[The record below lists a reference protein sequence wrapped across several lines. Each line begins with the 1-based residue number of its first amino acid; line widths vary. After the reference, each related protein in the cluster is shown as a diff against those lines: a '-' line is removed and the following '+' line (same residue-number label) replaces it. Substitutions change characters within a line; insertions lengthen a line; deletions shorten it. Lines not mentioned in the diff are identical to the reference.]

1 MSAPEILSASVA
13 PETSGPKPKVLIA
26 GAGIGGL
33 TLALLLH
40 KANVPFLV
48 LERATE
54 IKPLGAAFVL
64 GPSVASLLS
73 QLGIY
78 DEFVAMG
85 KPQMKM
91 NILDED
97 LKLQFANDFSHI
109 KDVAGTGY
117 YSFSRPDL
125 HELLWRHVPR
135 ENIHLGKKIVNYD
148 DDSEGVLVRCADGS
162 SYRGHILV
170 GADGAYSAVRQHMF
184 KAIKAKRPL
193 PVSDDVAPPFG
204 CVTEVLDP
212 EDFPRLKSETC
223 DANSVLGVKNMCTW
237 ITLTT
242 KANTVCWMVIR
253 FLDKESSKDDQS
265 FRIDEWGP
273 EATEAMCKEVRTF
286 KVPGGKDDKVLT
298 IGDYIDRTPKDLIS
312 KVMLEEKVYETWY
325 SGRAVLLGDACHK
338 MNPCGAAGAVTAMH
352 DAAALAN
359 WISTLKFPSMTDLDQ
374 VFKEYRAERYPVA
387 KEAFE
392 TSQMFTKMAGK
403 SLTAVLVRASMKHVP
418 AFLWRRILIS
428 MSASRPQ
435 VSFLPLVEDKGEV
448 KPLHQPSLHKT
459 LSLAKK
465 QAFDDAFDNAVT
477 VI

>member
-1 MSAPEILSASVA
+1 MSALEILPGSQA
-13 PETSGPKPKVLIA
+13 PENAGPKPKVLIA

-64 GPSVASLLS
+64 GPGIASLLS

-117 YSFSRPDL
+117 FSFARPDL
-125 HELLWRHVPR
+125 HKLLWRHIPR

-193 PVSDDVAPPFG
+193 PASDDVAPPFG
-204 CVTEVLDP
+204 CVCLVGQTEVLDP

-223 DANSVLGVKNMCTW
+223 DANSVLGVENMCT
-237 ITLTT
+237 
-242 KANTVCWMVIR
+242 
-253 FLDKESSKDDQS
+253 ESSKDDQS

-273 EATEAMCKEVRTF
+273 EATEAMCKEVRAF
-286 KVPGGKDDKVLT
+286 KVPGGKGDKVLT
-298 IGDYIDRTPKDLIS
+298 IGDYIERTPKDLIS
-312 KVMLEEKVYETWY
+312 KVMLEEKVYETWS

-352 DAAALAN
+352 DAAALSN
-359 WISTLKFPSMTDLDQ
+359 WISTLRFPSMTDLDQ

-392 TSQMFTKMAGK
+392 TSQ
-403 SLTAVLVRASMKHVP
+403 
-418 AFLWRRILIS
+418 
-428 MSASRPQ
+428 
-435 VSFLPLVEDKGEV
+435 
-448 KPLHQPSLHKT
+448 
-459 LSLAKK
+459 
-465 QAFDDAFDNAVT
+465 
-477 VI
+477 

>member
-1 MSAPEILSASVA
+1 MSAPEILSASQA
-13 PETSGPKPKVLIA
+13 PESTGPKPKVLIA

-48 LERATE
+48 LERANE

-64 GPSVASLLS
+64 GPSVAGLLS

-78 DEFVAMG
+78 DEFVTMG

-117 YSFSRPDL
+117 YSFARPDL
-125 HELLWRHVPR
+125 HDLLWRHTPR
-135 ENIHLGKKIVNYD
+135 ENIHLGKKIINYD

-193 PVSDDVAPPFG
+193 PPSDDVAPPFG
-204 CVTEVLDP
+204 CICLVGQTEVLDP

-223 DANSVLGVKNMCTW
+223 DANSVLGVENMCT
-237 ITLTT
+237 
-242 KANTVCWMVIR
+242 

-286 KVPGGKDDKVLT
+286 KVPGGKEDKVLT

-312 KVMLEEKVYETWY
+312 KVMLEEKVYETWS

-352 DAAALAN
+352 DAVTLAN
-359 WISTLKFPSMTDLDQ
+359 WISTLRFPSMTDLDQ

-392 TSQMFTKMAGK
+392 TSQMFAKMAGK
-403 SLTAVLVRASMKHVP
+403 TLMAVFVRSSMKRVP
-418 AFLWRRILIS
+418 SWLWKRLLIK
-428 MSASRPQ
+428 MSQARPQ
-435 VSFLPLVEDKGEV
+435 CSFLPLVEDKGEV
-448 KPLHQPSLHKT
+448 KPLLQPSLHKT
-459 LSLAKK
+459 LSLAKQ
-465 QAFDDAFDNAVT
+465 QAFDDAFDAVT
-477 VI
+477 AI